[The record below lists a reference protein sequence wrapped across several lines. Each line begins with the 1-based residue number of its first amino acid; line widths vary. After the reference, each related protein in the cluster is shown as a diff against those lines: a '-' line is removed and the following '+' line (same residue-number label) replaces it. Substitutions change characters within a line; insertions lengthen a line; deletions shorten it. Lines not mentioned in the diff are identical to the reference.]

1 MWIYSSKES
10 TWVNTERCL
19 RLFRDGG
26 AGWGFKSEDGQVT
39 HITDDEYNKFS
50 EIFNR
55 KKPDH
60 KDTLEELR
68 KRLDALE
75 HSDPKV

>member
-1 MWIYSSKES
+1 MWIFSNSEN
-10 TWVNTERCL
+10 TWVNLDKCV

-39 HITDDEYNKFS
+39 HVSDEEYNGIKEFLT
-50 EIFNR
+50 
-55 KKPDH
+55 KKRERPEH
-60 KDTLEELR
+60 KDTIEELR

-75 HSDPKV
+75 KN